1 MLRHEQQ
8 SIAMAL
14 AAALH
19 HSAGPW
25 EKKVEMQ
32 QNAAPR
38 GQNTPPP
45 GARPGHPRGARA
57 TAERPWPASLRK
69 GHHPTLGLP
78 LLAKTSGEVVDAST
92 LAFLTR
98 AVHEEKRKDEVEK
111 AAKVKVKEERRER
124 QRRQA
129 LRQELVALLDPPVRS
144 AQQEN
149 RINAILEI
157 LRGDAE
163 GRSRFFF
170 LPAGEEEDKEEEK
183 EDETDECK
191 GMDVL
196 GVHVQ
201 LLFLM
206 FLTIL
211 FFSFPLAPCV
221 WQSRTCLTLPGL
233 LEGTTCGLFWE
244 IISGW
249 IPYSALSGS
258 TVDTYFCQS
267 TGSRGFDACSA
278 WRWTS
283 DPVRFSSH

>member
-45 GARPGHPRGARA
+45 GARQGIL
-57 TAERPWPASLRK
+57 AERGLQRSDRGLRRSARDTTQPSACPYWM
-69 GHHPTLGLP
+69 GRRVGW
-78 LLAKTSGEVVDAST
+78 ST
-92 LAFLTR
+92 LPPPPSSHGLSSRRRGRTR
-98 AVHEEKRKDEVEK
+98 WRRP
-111 AAKVKVKEERRER
+111 KVKVKEERRER

-144 AQQEN
+144 AQHEN

-170 LPAGEEEDKEEEK
+170 LPAREEEDKEEEK
-183 EDETDECK
+183 EDVTDECK
-191 GMDVL
+191 GVDVL

-211 FFSFPLAPCV
+211 FFSFPLFGVWVLPEAYVRGLFWETTSGFILVSSFAWYDSGCLYGVFFCVFSTAPCV
-221 WQSRTCLTLPGL
+221 WQSL
-233 LEGTTCGLFWE
+233 
-244 IISGW
+244 
-249 IPYSALSGS
+249 
-258 TVDTYFCQS
+258 V
-267 TGSRGFDACSA
+267 
-278 WRWTS
+278 
-283 DPVRFSSH
+283 

>member
-1 MLRHEQQ
+1 M
-8 SIAMAL
+8 
-14 AAALH
+14 
-19 HSAGPW
+19 
-25 EKKVEMQ
+25 
-32 QNAAPR
+32 
-38 GQNTPPP
+38 
-45 GARPGHPRGARA
+45 
-57 TAERPWPASLRK
+57 
-69 GHHPTLGLP
+69 
-78 LLAKTSGEVVDAST
+78 
-92 LAFLTR
+92 
-98 AVHEEKRKDEVEK
+98 EK

-144 AQQEN
+144 AQLEN

-211 FFSFPLAPCV
+211 FFSFPLFGV
-221 WQSRTCLTLPGL
+221 WVLPEAYVRGLFWETTSGFILVSSFAWYDSGCLYGVFFLRVFYSPLCLAVTCLTLGL

-249 IPYSALSGS
+249 ISYSALSGS
-258 TVDTYFCQS
+258 TVHT
-267 TGSRGFDACSA
+267 
-278 WRWTS
+278 
-283 DPVRFSSH
+283 